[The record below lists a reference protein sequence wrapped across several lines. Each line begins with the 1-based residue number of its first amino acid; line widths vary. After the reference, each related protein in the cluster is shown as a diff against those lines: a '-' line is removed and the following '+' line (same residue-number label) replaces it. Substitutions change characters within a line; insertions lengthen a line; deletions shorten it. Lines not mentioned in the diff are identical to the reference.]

1 MHHRGPKGRDVILPS
16 AEGTLTMHGFR
27 ILSRSLIEAAA
38 LSLLA
43 AALLY
48 LPSAQIAPRLDGW
61 LFDTWS
67 QLDPPPPPT
76 DIVLVDV
83 RTPDSLTT
91 LAKLAKSHSAQL
103 LITTETRRPATRP
116 ATDLWIGPTEVPL
129 GATRSRPTQWPRG
142 GHLWF
147 VPEVDGVIRRDQA
160 LIGDGGTVPSLPLYA
175 ARVLAL
181 DDPTTTLV
189 EPSADRLLRFS
200 AARSFLALEERQ
212 LLEQPELLEHNV
224 IIAGSAD
231 ATHATPVGLLS
242 SPELVAHV
250 LANYRE
256 QRWLGSG
263 LLGALCGW
271 CLAALLLAPLA
282 VGMWKTRAATASWI
296 GASIIAL
303 LGVSAL
309 GFVGFDRWLP
319 ISGPAAW
326 LLLTG
331 ALQTMRQRP
340 AAVILRV
347 TEQDTANLVDARRFA
362 AAGRLLE
369 AWAVYRRVAPNAAL
383 LPELYDLA
391 MALATQSH
399 QHEAAELYYRIAQVD
414 GRYRDVARC
423 LVRSSHPPPTEA
435 DEAFTVPE
443 TLGRYQLLEPIG
455 RGATGYVYLARD
467 PVINRIVALKVI
479 DLSLD
484 YDGVELESVSESFLR
499 EASIAGGLN
508 HSNIVT
514 IFDVGQAEGLAYIA
528 MEYLRG
534 QHLSDF
540 ATPDRL
546 LPVDTVLDLLGRAAT
561 ALDYAHGH
569 NVVHRDIKPAN
580 IMYDSVSDSLK
591 ITDFGIAKLIDA
603 NRTRTGIVLGTP
615 AFMSPEQL
623 EGKNVN
629 GHTDLFALGVS
640 LYQLLT
646 GHLPFRGA
654 SMTKLMFV
662 IANEPHQA
670 VTAVR
675 ADLPKWL
682 DGVLDRALAKDPAD
696 RFQTGAEM
704 AAAVRQGVARAA

>member
-1 MHHRGPKGRDVILPS
+1 MD
-16 AEGTLTMHGFR
+16 GFR
-27 ILSRSLIEAAA
+27 SLDRSLIEAAA

-43 AALLY
+43 TAVLY
-48 LPSAQIAPRLDGW
+48 LPPAQIAPRLDGW
-61 LFDTWS
+61 LFDGWS
-67 QLDPPPPPT
+67 QLEPPPAPT

-83 RTPDSLTT
+83 RTPDSLTA
-91 LAKLAKSHSAQL
+91 LAKLAKRHSAHL
-103 LITTETRRPATRP
+103 LITTEARRPATRP

-147 VPEVDGVIRRDQA
+147 APDVDGVIRQDQA
-160 LIGDGGTVPSLPLYA
+160 LIGDGGRIPSLPLYA
-175 ARVLAL
+175 ARVLAA
-181 DDPTTTLV
+181 DDPAATLT
-189 EPSADRLLRFS
+189 EPLPGQRLRFS
-200 AARSFLALEERQ
+200 AARSFLAIEERQ
-212 LLEQPELLEHNV
+212 LIEQPELLENNV
-224 IIAGSAD
+224 VIAGSAD
-231 ATHATPVGLLS
+231 ATHPTPVGLLS

-263 LLGALCGW
+263 LLATLSGW
-271 CLAALLLAPLA
+271 CLALLLLGPLA
-282 VGMWKTRAATASWI
+282 VGVWKTRAATASWI
-296 GASIIAL
+296 GASIVAL
-303 LGVSAL
+303 VGASAL
-309 GFVGFDRWLP
+309 GFVGFDLWLP
-319 ISGPAAW
+319 ITGPAAW

-331 ALQTMRQRP
+331 ALLTMRQRP
-340 AAVILRV
+340 LAAGTRV
-347 TEQDTANLVDARRFA
+347 TEQDTANLVDARRSA

-369 AWAVYRRVAPNAAL
+369 AWGVYRRVGPNAAL

-391 MALATQSH
+391 MALAAQNY

-414 GRYRDVARC
+414 GRYRDVAHR
-423 LVRSSHPPPTEA
+423 LVRATRPPPNEP
-435 DEAFTVPE
+435 DEAFTAPE

-484 YDGVELESVSESFLR
+484 YDGVELESLSQSFLR

-508 HSNIVT
+508 HPNIVT

-528 MEYLRG
+528 MEYLKG

-546 LPVDTVLDLLGRAAT
+546 LPVNKVLDLLGRAAT
-561 ALDYAHGH
+561 ALDYAHAH

-682 DGVLDRALAKDPAD
+682 DGVIDRALAKDPAD

-704 AAAVRQGVARAA
+704 AAAVLQGLARAA

>member
-1 MHHRGPKGRDVILPS
+1 MD
-16 AEGTLTMHGFR
+16 GFR
-27 ILSRSLIEAAA
+27 SLRRSLIEAAA

-43 AALLY
+43 TAVLY
-48 LPSAQIAPRLDGW
+48 LPPAQIAPRLDGW

-67 QLDPPPPPT
+67 QLTPPPAPP

-83 RTPDSLTT
+83 RTPDSLTA
-91 LAKLAKSHSAQL
+91 LAKLAKRHSAEL
-103 LITTETRRPATRP
+103 LITTEPRRPATRP

-129 GATRSRPTQWPRG
+129 GATRTRPTQWPRG

-147 VPEVDGVIRRDQA
+147 ERDVDGVIRRDQT
-160 LIGDGGTVPSLPLYA
+160 LPGDRGAIPSLPLYA
-175 ARVLAL
+175 ARVLAA
-181 DDPTTTLV
+181 DDPAEAPAVPL
-189 EPSADRLLRFS
+189 PDQRLRFS
-200 AARSFLALEERQ
+200 AARSFLAVDERQ

-224 IIAGSAD
+224 VIAGSAD
-231 ATHATPVGLLS
+231 AMHATPVGLMS

-256 QRWLGSG
+256 QRWLDSG
-263 LLGALCGW
+263 LVATLGGW
-271 CLAALLLAPLA
+271 CLASLLLTPLA
-282 VGMWKTRAATASWI
+282 LGVWKTRAATARWL
-296 GASIIAL
+296 GVSIVGL

-309 GFVGFDRWLP
+309 AFVYAAAWVP
-319 ISGPAAW
+319 VTGPAAW

-331 ALQTMRQRP
+331 ALLTMRQRP
-340 AAVILRV
+340 LIAFTRATEVEAVSV
-347 TEQDTANLVDARRFA
+347 VDARRA
-362 AAGRLLE
+362 AASGNLLD
-369 AWAVYRRVAPNAAL
+369 AWDVYRRVAPTAAL

-391 MALATQSH
+391 MQLAAQNY

-414 GRYRDVARC
+414 GRYRDVAHR
-423 LVRSSHPPPTEA
+423 LVRASHPSQ
-435 DEAFTVPE
+435 DEGEEVFTAPE

-484 YDGVELESVSESFLR
+484 YDGVELESLSQSFLR

-508 HSNIVT
+508 HPNIVT
-514 IFDVGQAEGLAYIA
+514 IFDVGQTEGLAYIA
-528 MEYLRG
+528 MEYLKG

-546 LPVDTVLDLLGRAAT
+546 LPVDKVLDLLGRAAA
-561 ALDYAHGH
+561 ALDYAHAH

-580 IMYDSVSDSLK
+580 IMYDSLSDSVK

-623 EGKNVN
+623 EGRNVN

-654 SMTKLMFV
+654 SMTKLMFL

-682 DGVLDRALAKDPAD
+682 DGVIDRALAKDPSD

-704 AAAVRQGVARAA
+704 AAALRHGLAKAA

>member
-1 MHHRGPKGRDVILPS
+1 MD
-16 AEGTLTMHGFR
+16 GFR
-27 ILSRSLIEAAA
+27 SLSRSLIEAAA

-43 AALLY
+43 TALLF
-48 LPSAQIAPRLDGW
+48 LPPAQIAPRLDGW
-61 LFDTWS
+61 LFDAWS
-67 QLDPPPPPT
+67 QIEPPPAPT

-91 LAKLAKSHSAQL
+91 LAKLAKRHSAQL
-103 LITTETRRPATRP
+103 LITTEARRPATRP

-129 GATRSRPTQWPRG
+129 GDTRSRPTQWPRG

-147 VPEVDGVIRRDQA
+147 AADFDGVIRRDQA

-175 ARVLAL
+175 ARVLAADNPAATL
-181 DDPTTTLV
+181 TDPS
-189 EPSADRLLRFS
+189 PDQRLRFS

-212 LLEQPELLEHNV
+212 LVDQPELLEHNV
-224 IIAGSAD
+224 VIAGSAA
-231 ATHATPVGLLS
+231 ATHATPVGLVS

-263 LLGALCGW
+263 VLATLCGW
-271 CLAALLLAPLA
+271 CVALLLLAPLA
-282 VGMWKTRAATASWI
+282 LGVWKTRAATASWI
-296 GASIIAL
+296 GVSIVAL

-309 GFVGFDRWLP
+309 GFVGFDLWLP
-319 ISGPAAW
+319 ITGPAAW

-331 ALQTMRQRP
+331 ALLTMRQRP
-340 AAVILRV
+340 VPAVTRV
-347 TEQDTANLVDARRFA
+347 AERDAANLVDARRSA
-362 AAGRLLE
+362 AAGRVLE
-369 AWAVYRRVAPNAAL
+369 AWGVYRRVAPNAAL

-391 MALATQSH
+391 MALAAQNY

-414 GRYRDVARC
+414 GRYRDVAHR
-423 LVRSSHPPPTEA
+423 LVRATHPPPNEA
-435 DEAFTVPE
+435 DEAFTAPE
-443 TLGRYQLLEPIG
+443 NLGRYQLLEPIG

-484 YDGVELESVSESFLR
+484 YDGVELESLSQSFLR

-508 HSNIVT
+508 HPNIVT
-514 IFDVGQAEGLAYIA
+514 IFDVGQTEGLAYIA

-561 ALDYAHGH
+561 ALDYAHSH

-682 DGVLDRALAKDPAD
+682 DGVIDRALAKDPAD

-704 AAAVRQGVARAA
+704 AAAVRQGLVRAA

>member
-1 MHHRGPKGRDVILPS
+1 MD
-16 AEGTLTMHGFR
+16 GFHS
-27 ILSRSLIEAAA
+27 LSRSLIEAAA

-43 AALLY
+43 TAVLF
-48 LPSAQIAPRLDGW
+48 LPPTHVAPRLDGW

-67 QLDPPPPPT
+67 QLNPPPAPT

-83 RTPDSLTT
+83 RTPESLTA
-91 LAKLAKSHSAQL
+91 LAKLAKLHSAEL
-103 LITTETRRPATRP
+103 LITTEARRPATRP

-147 VPEVDGVIRRDQA
+147 APDVDGVIRRDQT
-160 LIGDGGTVPSLPLYA
+160 LTGDSGSVPSLPLYA
-175 ARVLAL
+175 ARVLAA
-181 DDPTTTLV
+181 DDPKAAPT
-189 EPSADRLLRFS
+189 EPLPDQRLRFS
-200 AARSFLALEERQ
+200 AARSFLMVEERQ
-212 LLEQPELLEHNV
+212 LVEQPKLLEHNV

-231 ATHATPVGLLS
+231 ATQPTPVGLVS
-242 SPELVAHV
+242 SPELVAQV

-263 LLGALCGW
+263 VLGTLGGW
-271 CLAALLLAPLA
+271 CLALFLLAPLA
-282 VGMWKTRAATASWI
+282 FGVWKTRAATASWL
-296 GASIIAL
+296 GASIVAL
-303 LGVSAL
+303 LAASAL
-309 GFVGFDRWLP
+309 AFVSLDLWLP
-319 ISGPAAW
+319 VTGPVAW
-326 LLLTG
+326 LLLTS
-331 ALQTMRQRP
+331 ALLMMRQRP
-340 AAVILRV
+340 ETAVARAAAAR
-347 TEQDTANLVDARRFA
+347 ESASLVDARRA
-362 AAGRLLE
+362 AASGRVLE
-369 AWAVYRRVAPNAAL
+369 AWGVYRRVAATAAL
-383 LPELYDLA
+383 LPELYELA
-391 MALATQSH
+391 MALATQNY
-399 QHEAAELYYRIAQVD
+399 QHEAAELYFRIAQVD
-414 GRYRDVARC
+414 GRYRDVAHR
-423 LVRSSHPPPTEA
+423 LVRASHPPPSEA
-435 DEAFTVPE
+435 DDAFKAPE

-467 PVINRIVALKVI
+467 PIINRIVALKVI

-484 YDGVELESVSESFLR
+484 YDGAELESLSQSFLR

-508 HSNIVT
+508 HPNIVT

-540 ATPDRL
+540 ASPDRL
-546 LPVDTVLDLLGRAAT
+546 LPVEKVLDLLGRAAM
-561 ALDYAHGH
+561 ALDYAHAH

-580 IMYDSVSDSLK
+580 IMYDSLSDSVKL
-591 ITDFGIAKLIDA
+591 TDFGIAKLIDA

-682 DGVLDRALAKDPAD
+682 DGVIDRALAKDPAE

-704 AAAVRQGVARAA
+704 AAAVRHGLARAA